1 MAINC
6 VTVWTTIG
14 TGTDGQH
21 LARTLVAERLA
32 ACVNVMGEMES
43 VYRWRDRVET
53 ARERQVIIKTTMQRI
68 PALQARVQQLHE
80 YDVPEFLVT
89 PIVGGSDAYLE
100 WVRDCT
106 AG

>member
-1 MAINC
+1 MAIDC

-14 TGTDGQH
+14 IGTDGQH

-43 VYRWRDRVET
+43 VYRWQERVET
-53 ARERQVIIKTTMQRI
+53 ARERQVIIKTTMQRV
-68 PALQARVQQLHE
+68 PALQARLQELHE
-80 YDVPEFLVT
+80 YDVPEFLVM
-89 PIVGGSDAYLE
+89 PIAGGSDAYLE
-100 WVRDCT
+100 WVREST

>member
-1 MAINC
+1 MAIDC

-14 TGTDGQH
+14 TGADGQH
-21 LARTLVAERLA
+21 FARTLVAERLA

-43 VYRWRDRVET
+43 VYRWQDRVET

-80 YDVPEFLVT
+80 YDVPEFIVM

-100 WVRDCT
+100 WVREST